1 MRQRLTD
8 WNDFWKRLLA
18 PPDSLMLELGAGG
31 ELLVAKLRALLSLA
45 ILTMPLVN
53 MAVSKAAPYEIFA
66 GVAGTILVAV
76 MAQVWLLLA
85 RRARNY
91 RWLPWAT
98 TSYDITLTTAVLA
111 YLAVHSPAA
120 ALNSMVVWVFYIVA
134 LALTA
139 LRNDAR
145 LSLFAGLLAMLQ
157 FGLLALV
164 VFLLVGF
171 LVFLVTG
178 FWQVWLLLSTF
189 GTAMVL
195 WFASLY
201 LARIKRGRPDAYYT
215 QALHL
220 WLVQRGLA
228 GAKFI
233 NHHGWWSL
241 GRSMGFSLESPRHP
255 PEEKFPKP

>member
-1 MRQRLTD
+1 MNPRSRAQASAEAEAARQRAPITD
-8 WNDFWKRLLA
+8 RVNVE
-18 PPDSLMLELGAGG
+18 P
-31 ELLVAKLRALLSLA
+31 A
-45 ILTMPLVN
+45 ILNGMTVT
-53 MAVSKAAPYEIFA
+53 E
-66 GVAGTILVAV
+66 
-76 MAQVWLLLA
+76 AQW
-85 RRARNY
+85 
-91 RWLPWAT
+91 
-98 TSYDITLTTAVLA
+98 I
-111 YLAVHSPAA
+111 
-120 ALNSMVVWVFYIVA
+120 
-134 LALTA
+134 
-139 LRNDAR
+139 
-145 LSLFAGLLAMLQ
+145 
-157 FGLLALV
+157 GLLALV

-241 GRSMGFSLESPRHP
+241 GRSMGFSLESPRLP
-255 PEEKFPKP
+255 PEEKIPKP